1 MVSVTAMKYRPMPVP
16 SRIAYNALGPTI
28 GLQAPILAVMVT
40 AMRAHESG
48 LQMDENK
55 SWAAQLSKPAILG
68 WIASLAGMALWLYG
82 YLVTGHPSLIDW
94 RADTPWWIADFLPN
108 IESEIGMALVCVGS
122 VLVYW
127 PLLSDTDRDRPS

>member
-1 MVSVTAMKYRPMPVP
+1 MLVL
-16 SRIAYNALGPTI
+16 SRIAYNALGFTI
-28 GLQAPILAVMVT
+28 GLQAPISAVMVI
-40 AMRAHESG
+40 AMPAHESG
-48 LQMDENK
+48 LRMHENK

-108 IESEIGMALVCVGS
+108 IESEIGLALVCVGS

>member
-1 MVSVTAMKYRPMPVP
+1 MVSATATKYRPMLVQ

-28 GLQAPILAVMVT
+28 WPQAPISAVMVI
-40 AMRAHESG
+40 AIRAHESG
-48 LQMDENK
+48 LQMHENNN
-55 SWAAQLSKPAILG
+55 SWTEQLNKPAILA
-68 WIASLAGMALWLYG
+68 WIVSLAGMALWLYG

-127 PLLSDTDRDRPS
+127 PLLSDS